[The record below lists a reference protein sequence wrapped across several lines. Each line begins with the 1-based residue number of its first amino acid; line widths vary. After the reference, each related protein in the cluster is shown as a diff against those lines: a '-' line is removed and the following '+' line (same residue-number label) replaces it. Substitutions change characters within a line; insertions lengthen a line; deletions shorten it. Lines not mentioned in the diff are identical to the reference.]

1 MNELTTP
8 GKRLRYF
15 CDTFFSSV
23 TVFAHEMGFS
33 KPGSLYDYFNDTK
46 KPGGLV
52 LDKLQLLGGNPLW
65 LRYGTRS
72 MFANNDAGKQRQTE
86 YRNKFPFEPEPEEI
100 APTGE
105 IPAQQVQ
112 PSPSFTAPSAPSK
125 GVVPETPA
133 EAVYLFL
140 SAVQFRLHRT
150 DSLSKSAAQ
159 LYRNLTKGIAKEL
172 DRLEKNNQPESVANA

>member
-65 LRYGTRS
+65 LRYGAGS
-72 MFANNDAGKQRQTE
+72 MFAGNEAGRQRLTE
-86 YRNKFPFEPEPEEI
+86 YRNKFPFEPNPEENTI
-100 APTGE
+100 VAPAPTQEDTSSGAVPVAS
-105 IPAQQVQ
+105 PA
-112 PSPSFTAPSAPSK
+112 K
-125 GVVPETPA
+125 GVLPETPA
-133 EAVYLFL
+133 EALYLFL
-140 SAVQFRLHRT
+140 SAVQFRLHDT
-150 DSLSKSAAQ
+150 ESLSKPVAK
-159 LYRNLTKGIAKEL
+159 LYRSLTKSIAKEL
-172 DRLEKNNQPESVANA
+172 DRLESNN